1 MGWAYLSSQVTTLGD
16 SLDQTDI
23 VRMSVGT
30 LSVTK
35 QMQLSS
41 SPVRGQ
47 RPGLRDLTG
56 CLAASALGRFLVPSG
71 LPPPAGLPHSSEVTA
86 RIQTSRLH
94 GARPRPELPANIRRV
109 SPMRLRSPAC
119 PEADSCAPSPPRWVR
134 LPGHS
139 CSRAGVS
146 LHAPAAAAGTQRG
159 TRPSGRRQMAGDP
172 GEKAPALPET
182 GELVELRVADTSDL
196 E

>member
-56 CLAASALGRFLVPSG
+56 CLA
-71 LPPPAGLPHSSEVTA
+71 
-86 RIQTSRLH
+86 
-94 GARPRPELPANIRRV
+94 RPRPELPANIRQV

-146 LHAPAAAAGTQRG
+146 LHAPAATAGTQRG
-159 TRPSGRRQMAGDP
+159 TRPSGRRQAAGDP

>member
-86 RIQTSRLH
+86 RIQTSQSSRCT
-94 GARPRPELPANIRRV
+94 ATPRAASKHSASLSDETQVTCLPRSRQLCPLPTPVGEAAWPLLQPSWSEPPCTRR
-109 SPMRLRSPAC
+109 
-119 PEADSCAPSPPRWVR
+119 
-134 LPGHS
+134 
-139 CSRAGVS
+139 
-146 LHAPAAAAGTQRG
+146 
-159 TRPSGRRQMAGDP
+159 RRGDP
-172 GEKAPALPET
+172 AGNEAFWEEAGGRGPWRESASTP
-182 GELVELRVADTSDL
+182 
-196 E
+196 